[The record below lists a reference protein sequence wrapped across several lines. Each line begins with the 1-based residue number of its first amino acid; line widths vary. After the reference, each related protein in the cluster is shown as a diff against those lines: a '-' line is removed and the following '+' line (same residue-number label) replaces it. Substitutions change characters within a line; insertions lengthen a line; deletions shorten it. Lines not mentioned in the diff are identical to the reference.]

1 MRYALINSN
10 NEVENIVLWD
20 GVTEVEWPN
29 GCTPVLATAE
39 HEAEFNAK
47 NAPAPSEQGQLSDE
61 EMELL
66 RSLLNRINSNG

>member
-39 HEAEFNAK
+39 HESEFSAK
-47 NAPAPSEQGQLSDE
+47 NAPVPSEQGQLTE
-61 EMELL
+61 QELELL
-66 RSLLNRINSNG
+66 RNLLARA

>member
-29 GCTPVLATAE
+29 GCTPVIATAE
-39 HEAEFNAK
+39 HEAKFSAK
-47 NAPAPSEQGQLSDE
+47 NAPASSEPNKLTEQEL
-61 EMELL
+61 ELL
-66 RSLLNRINSNG
+66 RNLLARA

>member
-20 GVTEVEWPN
+20 GYTEVEWPN

-39 HEAEFNAK
+39 HEAEFSAK
-47 NAPAPSEQGQLSDE
+47 NAPAPSEQGQLTE
-61 EMELL
+61 QELELL
-66 RSLLNRINSNG
+66 RNLLARA

>member
-29 GCTPVLATAE
+29 GCTPVIATAE
-39 HEAEFNAK
+39 HEAEFSAK
-47 NAPAPSEQGQLSDE
+47 NAPAPSEQAPLTE
-61 EMELL
+61 AELELL
-66 RSLLNRINSNG
+66 RNLLARA

>member
-20 GVTEVEWPN
+20 GGTEVEWPN
-29 GCTPVLATAE
+29 GCTPVIATPE

-47 NAPAPSEQGQLSDE
+47 NAPAPSEQGKLTEQEL
-61 EMELL
+61 ELL
-66 RSLLNRINSNG
+66 RNLLARA

>member
-29 GCTPVLATAE
+29 GCTAVLATAE
-39 HEAEFNAK
+39 HEAEFSAK
-47 NAPAPSEQGQLSDE
+47 NLPAPSEQGQLTE
-61 EMELL
+61 QELELL
-66 RSLLNRINSNG
+66 RNLLARA